1 VVIVNIVH
9 LFFNFGGQVEQL
21 TPTRGYMARAVYDWI
36 EDNKLTPYIVVDATY
51 DGVIVPEEY
60 VREGRIILNVAS
72 TAVRS
77 LSIEAETLSFSAR
90 FGGVA
95 MDLWLP
101 IGALQAVYAR
111 ENGKGLF
118 FERDGD
124 IQPPPSGSE
133 YVRKTKKPSLK
144 VVK

>member
-1 VVIVNIVH
+1 M
-9 LFFNFGGQVEQL
+9 EQL
-21 TPTRGYMARAVYDWI
+21 TSSRGYLSRAMYEWI
-36 EDNKLTPYIVVDATY
+36 EDNKLTPYIVVDAAY
-51 DGVIVPEEY
+51 DGVIVPQDY
-60 VREGRIILNVAS
+60 VRDGRIVLNISS
-72 TAVRS
+72 TAIRT
-77 LSIEAETLSFSAR
+77 LRIETESLSFSAR

-101 IGALQAVYAR
+101 IGALQAIYAR

-124 IQPPPSGSE
+124 VSPPPSGQE
-133 YVRKTKKPSLK
+133 YRKKNARPSLK

>member
-1 VVIVNIVH
+1 MD
-9 LFFNFGGQVEQL
+9 QL

-36 EDNKLTPYIVVDATY
+36 EDNKLTPYIVVDASY
-51 DGVIVPEEY
+51 EGVIVPQDY
-60 VREGRIILNVAS
+60 VRDGRIILNVSS
-72 TAVRS
+72 TAVRG
-77 LSIEAETLSFSAR
+77 LRIETETLSFSAR

-95 MDLWLP
+95 VDLWLP

-118 FERDGD
+118 FDRDGD
-124 IQPPPSGSE
+124 IQPPPSGTE
-133 YVRKTKKPSLK
+133 YKRKVKRPTLK

>member
-1 VVIVNIVH
+1 VDNLI
-9 LFFNFGGQVEQL
+9 
-21 TPTRGYMARAVYDWI
+21 PTRGYMTKAIYDWI

-51 DGVIVPEEY
+51 EGVVVPEEY
-60 VREGRIILNVAS
+60 VRDGRIILNVSS
-72 TAVRS
+72 TAIRN
-77 LSIEAETLSFSAR
+77 LKIDAEVLSFSAR

-95 MDLWLP
+95 VDLWMP
-101 IGALQAVYAR
+101 IGALQAIYAR

-124 IQPPPSGSE
+124 IQPPPSGTE
-133 YVRKTKKPSLK
+133 YKKKVKRPTLK

>member
-1 VVIVNIVH
+1 M
-9 LFFNFGGQVEQL
+9 EQL
-21 TPTRGYMARAVYDWI
+21 TSSRGYISRAIYEWI

-51 DGVIVPEEY
+51 DGVIVPTDY
-60 VREGRIILNVAS
+60 VRDGRIVLNISS

-77 LSIEAETLSFSAR
+77 LKIITESLSFSAR

-101 IGALQAVYAR
+101 IGALHAIYAR
-111 ENGKGLF
+111 ENGKGVF

-124 IQPPPSGSE
+124 ISPPPSGSE
-133 YVRKTKKPSLK
+133 YRRKNARPSLK

>member
-1 VVIVNIVH
+1 MD
-9 LFFNFGGQVEQL
+9 QL
-21 TPTRGYMARAVYDWI
+21 TPTRGYMTRAVYDWI

-51 DGVIVPEEY
+51 EGVIVPEDY
-60 VREGRIILNVAS
+60 VREGRIILNVSS
-72 TAVRS
+72 TAVRG
-77 LSIEAETLSFSAR
+77 LRIETETLSFSAR

-95 MDLWLP
+95 VDLWLP
-101 IGALQAVYAR
+101 IGALQAIYAR

-124 IQPPPSGSE
+124 IQPPPSGPE
-133 YVRKTKKPSLK
+133 FQRKTKRPTLK